1 MLLILNI
8 YLTIAHIMREARLMI
23 EKRPRHYFSELM
35 QITDKQERK
44 SYIKT
49 IPAHYKNIV
58 RAYDKAYKE
67 KKHKGLI
74 K

>member
-1 MLLILNI
+1 
-8 YLTIAHIMREARLMI
+8 MI
-23 EKRPRHYFSELM
+23 EKRPRHYFAELM